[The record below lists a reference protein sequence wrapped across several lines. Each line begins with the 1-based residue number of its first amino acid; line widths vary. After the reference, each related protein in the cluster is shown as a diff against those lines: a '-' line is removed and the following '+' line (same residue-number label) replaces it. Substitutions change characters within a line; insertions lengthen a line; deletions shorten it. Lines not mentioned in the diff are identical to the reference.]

1 MAHVLR
7 FKNKTCLML
16 LSKRDRNS
24 VTKKP
29 KIFISL
35 LLVVA
40 FLSSQQWMYTTRL
53 VLSSSPLFN
62 CCFFF
67 CVLLDATLF
76 RLAFFFVLVVYT
88 LKYNT
93 QTYSNDHYFIYT
105 FVSPQFDLIFWL
117 KLCLLKNKAYFKAD
131 DYDYNE
137 NQTNY
142 L

>member
-1 MAHVLR
+1 MLNVVVKKRSKQCHKKT
-7 FKNKTCLML
+7 KNIYFLAVGCCFLIKPAMDVYNKIGFIIIPVIQL
-16 LSKRDRNS
+16 L
-24 VTKKP
+24 
-29 KIFISL
+29 
-35 LLVVA
+35 
-40 FLSSQQWMYTTRL
+40 
-53 VLSSSPLFN
+53 
-62 CCFFF
+62 FFF

-137 NQTNY
+137 NQTND